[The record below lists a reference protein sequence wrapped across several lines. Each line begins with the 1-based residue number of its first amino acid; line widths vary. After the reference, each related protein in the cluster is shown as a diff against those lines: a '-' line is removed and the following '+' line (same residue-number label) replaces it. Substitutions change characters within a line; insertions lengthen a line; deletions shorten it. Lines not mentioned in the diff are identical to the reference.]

1 VADRVDEVLSALA
14 RWGAERDWLGADPYE
29 GLNTPLAR
37 LARTPKL
44 RQAVIQAYRR
54 APVDPPPPLRA
65 RPRRNAKTAAL
76 VLSGYVAAPDLP
88 DRERQIAAGVYHL
101 NQLRR
106 GGGWGYHFDFQSR
119 WGSYGGDVPNAIAT
133 CFAVDALLDADEPEL
148 ALRARRYL
156 GHDLWSA
163 EGGYFGYHGAGAV
176 LIHNASALVCGALAR
191 LHEIDPDDELAERV
205 LAAAATTAAGQRPD
219 GSWPYGESP
228 ALGWV
233 DNFHTAYTLEGLH
246 HVAGVFG
253 AGDEVVERG
262 YGYWTRELFDDQD
275 RARARGDRTYPLE
288 AHSYATAIDTLVV
301 LRERFADALPRA
313 ERVAEAAIRDL
324 WLPDRGHFA
333 FERRPRFTNKR
344 AFVRWTNA
352 PMFRALSRLS
362 AARVPA
368 TPAR

>member
-1 VADRVDEVLSALA
+1 MADRVDDVLIALA

-65 RPRRNAKTAAL
+65 RPRRNAKTVAL
-76 VLSGYVAAPDLP
+76 VLSGYAAGRELP
-88 DRERQIAAGVYHL
+88 ERERQIAAGVYHL
-101 NQLRR
+101 TQLRR

-133 CFAVDALLDADEPEL
+133 CFAVDALLDAGEPEL

-156 GHDLWSA
+156 GHDLWRA
-163 EGGYFGYHGAGAV
+163 EGRYFGYHGAGAV

-191 LHEIDPDDELAERV
+191 LHEIEPDEEVAERV
-205 LAAAATTAAGQRPD
+205 VAAARTTADLQRRD

-233 DNFHTAYTLEGLH
+233 DNFHTGYTLEGLH
-246 HVAGVFG
+246 QVARVLG
-253 AGDEVVERG
+253 AGDDVVQRG
-262 YGYWTRELFDDQD
+262 YDYWTRELFDGED
-275 RARARGDRTYPLE
+275 RARARSDRTYPLE
-288 AHSYATAIDTLVV
+288 THSYATAIDTLVV
-301 LRERFADALPRA
+301 LRDRFAGALPLA
-313 ERVAEAAIRDL
+313 ERVAAAAIRDL

-333 FERRPRFTNKR
+333 FERRPRWINRR

-352 PMFRALSRLS
+352 PMFRALARLS
-362 AARVPA
+362 AARSPA
-368 TPAR
+368 